1 MNNKTVS
8 IHIVT
13 YNSEEDIIDCL
24 EAVFHQ
30 DYPIQKII
38 VVDNA
43 SSDHTVERIQSR
55 YKADVWHEIRG
66 DRMAGTDRATMPVS
80 HDEQL
85 PFPLLLLQNPSN
97 TGFAP
102 AHNQAIAASNADYV
116 LVLNP
121 DVVLAPDYVSR
132 LVARMEADPGIG
144 SATGKLLFKADPGTV
159 DSTGLRMNKARRAF
173 DRGAGE
179 PAEHWT
185 DPSEV
190 FGVSGAA
197 AMYSRRMIE
206 AVSVDGEFF
215 DADFFA
221 YKEDVDVAWRA
232 RLLGWKAYYD
242 ADAIGYHERG
252 WKASGRSGKPL
263 FIRRISYINRY
274 KMIVKNEP
282 IRTLPKTILLSL
294 PYEIAVHAYML
305 LKEPG
310 VLKAWGS
317 FFKEWGSLRRKRK
330 WVQESVKC
338 GGGKV

>member
-1 MNNKTVS
+1 MANKTISV
-8 IHIVT
+8 HIVT
-13 YNSEEDIIDCL
+13 YNSEADIMDCL
-24 EAVFHQ
+24 KAVQYQ
-30 DYPIQKII
+30 DYPVDRII

-43 SSDHTVERIQSR
+43 SSDGTVRNVEKW
-55 YKADVWHEIRG
+55 YEGAGG
-66 DRMAGTDRATMPVS
+66 DDKLGAKGEES
-80 HDEQL
+80 EYGC
-85 PFPLLLLQNPSN
+85 PLLLNSSN

-102 AHNQAIAASNADYV
+102 AHNQAIAASDADYV

-121 DVVLAPDYVSR
+121 DVTLAPDYVSR
-132 LVARMEADPGIG
+132 LVARMEAEPGIG

-179 PAEHWT
+179 PAENWME
-185 DPSEV
+185 SGEV

-206 AVSVDGEFF
+206 EISVDGEFF

-232 RLLGWKAYYD
+232 RLLGWKAYYV

-282 IRTLPKTILLSL
+282 LRTVLRTILWSL
-294 PYEIAVHAYML
+294 PYEIAAHGYML
-305 LKEPG
+305 LKEPK
-310 VLKAWGS
+310 VLKAWRS
-317 FFKEWGSLRRKRK
+317 FFAQWGSLRKKRK
-330 WVQESVKC
+330 WVQDRAKRKKGRVR
-338 GGGKV
+338 